1 MKRKLKVMM
10 TLMGIFIIGA
20 PIQSTAESVV
30 INQEQLIAPDNLSNR
45 SFAKEQE
52 SQEPFVAKTESERQ
66 QLPKEE
72 QEMVDTIE
80 KYLTDNAN
88 LNSRNFG
95 PAINKLIAS
104 LVFDV
109 TVRRDNT
116 IIDAAKLF
124 GLIGGSEK
132 SAWFDQVSGKSERYL
147 TVYDEPTGTNTK
159 LHAYYVDN
167 QSDKTAVVQH
177 GYRSNAMNLMREAEL
192 LYNLGYNVIIPDA
205 RSHGQSEGAYISFGA
220 YERNDI
226 NAWIDQELETKPN
239 QKIVLLGV
247 SMGAATVMMSQETPH
262 PNVQAVIED
271 CGYYSMEQQAR
282 DVARIVTSKLQ
293 YIPIVNTIDWYNCET
308 QIIDSLND
316 HYVKPILKIDLYDIS
331 PLNAVSKSNTPKLFI
346 HGTADWFIPPVAK
359 DKLYTASLGY
369 KEQLDVLG
377 SGHAENITV
386 GGDVYKNKVVSFL
399 NTVSQMNSLR
409 PELAETK
416 NLLLNT
422 EFKRNQTETSF
433 DSWKLSNNG
442 IDFSNRWESN
452 PYEFVMK
459 RSRNDI
465 LSAISV
471 DSNGVKFY
479 KKWEKSAGYVG
490 QEVALTKGQTY
501 ELSFDSWNPNPTEYS
516 EQVIN
521 YGFGQTAK
529 REKQTA
535 KKKVTKKMAYT
546 PTKDGVEN
554 IYFGSEMTM
563 YNLLGRT
570 NTAMYFS
577 NIKLI
582 DTDMTTPEK
591 IKISSVESSTDG
603 TSINGQGEIGS
614 KVIAM
619 TPSRESV
626 VEALT
631 DASGNFVL
639 SIPKQEPGSI
649 LHLVNQDVKGNTS
662 ESIVLAFN

>member
-1 MKRKLKVMM
+1 MKKKTKIMVI
-10 TLMGIFIIGA
+10 LMVIFIIGA
-20 PIQSTAESVV
+20 PIKSTAESVIIDQDQKTV
-30 INQEQLIAPDNLSNR
+30 PDNFNNR
-45 SFAKEQE
+45 SFTNEKE
-52 SQEPFVAKTESERQ
+52 SQEPFVAKTESQRE
-66 QLPKEE
+66 QLPEDE
-72 QEMVDTIE
+72 QEMVDAIE
-80 KYLTDNAN
+80 KYLTENAN
-88 LNSRNFG
+88 LDSRNFG
-95 PAINKLIAS
+95 PAINKLIAA

-116 IIDAAKLF
+116 IIDAAKF
-124 GLIGGSEK
+124 FNLIGGSEK
-132 SAWFDQVSGKSERYL
+132 SDWFDQVSGKSERYL
-147 TVYDEPTGTNTK
+147 TVYDEPTGKNTK

-192 LYNLGYNVIIPDA
+192 FYNMGYNVIIPDA
-205 RSHGQSEGAYISFGA
+205 RSHGQSEGAYITFGA

-226 NAWIDQELETKPN
+226 NAWIDQELEMKPN

-247 SMGAATVMMSQETPH
+247 SMGAATVMMSQENPH

-282 DVARIVTSKLQ
+282 DVARLVTSKLQ
-293 YIPIVNTIDWYNCET
+293 YIPIVNSIDWYNCES

-316 HYVKPILKIDLYDIS
+316 QYVKPILKIDLYEIS

-359 DKLYTASLGY
+359 DKLYAASLGY
-369 KEQLDVLG
+369 KEQLEVIG

-386 GGDVYKNKVVSFL
+386 GGEAYKNKVVSFL
-399 NTVSQMNSLR
+399 NTVSQINSLR

-416 NLLLNT
+416 NLLANT

-442 IDFSNRWESN
+442 IDFTNRWESN
-452 PYEFVMK
+452 PYEFVMN

-490 QEVALTKGQTY
+490 QEVALTKGQNY

-516 EQVIN
+516 EQVIQ

-535 KKKVTKKMAYT
+535 KNKVTKKMAYT
-546 PTKDGVEN
+546 PTKNGVEN
-554 IYFGSEMTM
+554 IYFGSEMTL

-570 NTAMYFS
+570 NTAIYFS

-582 DTDMTTPEK
+582 DTDKTAPQK
-591 IKISSVESSTDG
+591 IKISSVESNTAG
-603 TSINGQGEIGS
+603 TTIKGQGEMDS
-614 KVIAM
+614 KILVM
-619 TPSRESV
+619 TPSKEQV
-626 VEALT
+626 VEAST
-631 DASGNFVL
+631 DAAGNFVL
-639 SIPKQEPGSI
+639 SIPKQETGSV

-662 ESIVLAFN
+662 ESIVFAFN